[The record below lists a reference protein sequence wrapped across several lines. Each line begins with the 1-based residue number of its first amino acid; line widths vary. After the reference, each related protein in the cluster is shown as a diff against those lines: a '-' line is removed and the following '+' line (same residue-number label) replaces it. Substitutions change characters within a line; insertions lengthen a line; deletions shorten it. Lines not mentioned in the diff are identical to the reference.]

1 MKQIE
6 IRTGRGCN
14 THRLHQLIDSF
25 IGGEIGSTDTIKAT
39 GETGAQATLI
49 ARKQ

>member
-14 THRLHQLIDSF
+14 TPRLHQKEIKMVVFLVGQKIEGDSDDPDPSYKG
-25 IGGEIGSTDTIKAT
+25 I
-39 GETGAQATLI
+39 
-49 ARKQ
+49 

>member
-14 THRLHQLIDSF
+14 THRLHQKEIKMVVFLVGTIE
-25 IGGEIGSTDTIKAT
+25 GESDDPEPSCKGTK
-39 GETGAQATLI
+39 
-49 ARKQ
+49 